1 MLYLPMDLACIP
13 HSLASPS
20 PMLLW
25 LPFLLVARDPT
36 LRQLSLLPWLVTTLP
51 LYTVSLLEAPHPQTT
66 EVPLIIE
73 TITPAALITGAIL
86 PLTVTTEVHLMGTEV
101 AAILLTDLEDIHLPE
116 DHLLHTEILLTV
128 VLRGREVITEVVID
142 QLSW

>member
-1 MLYLPMDLACIP
+1 MLYLPMDLVCIP
-13 HSLASPS
+13 HSLVNPS
-20 PMLLW
+20 PMLLL

-36 LRQLSLLPWLVTTLP
+36 LRQLSLLPWLVTILP